1 MKKMKTIALMIAVLF
16 IAGFAYGQSNK
27 EDVDLIQAMYGKDK
41 KELVNVYMAIPE
53 KQNKKF
59 WSLYDQY
66 ETERKTYGKARI
78 KLIEAYAN
86 SYDSISDKK
95 ATELMN
101 KKIALYNQFGSLQK
115 KYFDKM
121 TLVIGAKQAAKFSQL
136 EDYLENNI
144 RLAIQ
149 DEIPFID
156 QLDKE
161 KVKSAGQ
168 Q

>member
-1 MKKMKTIALMIAVLF
+1 MKKISTIAAFLF
-16 IAGFAYGQSNK
+16 LSLVSFGQSNK

-41 KELVNVYMAIPE
+41 KELVNLYMVIPE
-53 KQNKKF
+53 NKKKGF

-78 KLIEAYAN
+78 ALIEAYAN
-86 SYDSISDKK
+86 VYDSLGDKK
-95 ATELMN
+95 AIELMN
-101 KKIALYNQFGSLQK
+101 KKIALYNSFNSLQK
-115 KYFDKM
+115 KYLDKM
-121 TLVIGAKQAAKFSQL
+121 VPIIGGRGAAKFIQL

-156 QLDKE
+156 ELEKT
-161 KVKSAGQ
+161 KVKQ
-168 Q
+168 